1 MEPRQRNLILTVL
14 FIGVLMG
21 ALDIAIVGPAL
32 PAIRAQ
38 YQLNERSLSWIFSLY
53 VLFNLIGTPLMAK
66 LSDQF
71 GRRSIYVLDVALFA
85 AGSLVVALSP
95 SFPFVLIGRAVQGFG
110 AGGIF
115 PVASAVIGDTFPA
128 EKRGSALGLIGAV
141 FGLAFLIGP
150 ILGGIILSL
159 ASWQW
164 LFFINLPIAA
174 VVMVLSLKYL
184 PATRPAE
191 SKRFDWAGAVT
202 LTLMLASL
210 ALAVNQ
216 LDVQRFFASLISITT
231 LPFLAAFAVL
241 FVILT
246 RLEKAAENPI
256 VPPSLFDRS
265 QLRLTYALSAGA
277 GFAEA
282 GLVFLPLL
290 AVISLAGS
298 GIQEKNASWMLMPV
312 VLAMVVGSPT
322 SGRMLDRFGSRAVI
336 LAGTSV
342 LTVGMVLV
350 GLFSSSLAMFI
361 FSGVLIGLG
370 LSALLGA
377 PLRYIMLNESR
388 LEERSVAQGVVAIFT
403 SAGQLLGGALTGA
416 IASSRTSAGGAGTGY
431 SLAFLVIGGISL
443 LLAVLSLQL
452 KKRQAEQAVV
462 QAPQTVG

>member
-1 MEPRQRNLILTVL
+1 MESRQRNLILTVL

-38 YQLNERSLSWIFSLY
+38 FQLNERSLSWIFSLY

-85 AGSLVVALSP
+85 VGSLVVALAP

-150 ILGGIILSL
+150 ILGGVILSL
-159 ASWQW
+159 ATWHW

-216 LDVQRFFASLISITT
+216 LDVQRFFASLVSVTT

-246 RLEKAAENPI
+246 RIEKSAENPI
-256 VPPSLFDRS
+256 VPASLFNRS

-388 LEERSVAQGVVAIFT
+388 LEERSVAQGVVAIFS

-416 IASSRTSAGGAGTGY
+416 IASSRTGSGGAGAGY

-443 LLAVLSLQL
+443 VLAVLALQL
-452 KKRQAEQAVV
+452 KSRQAEQAAA
-462 QAPQTVG
+462 QTPQTVG

>member
-1 MEPRQRNLILTVL
+1 MESRQRNLILTVL

-85 AGSLVVALSP
+85 VGSLVVALAP
-95 SFPFVLIGRAVQGFG
+95 SFPFVLMGRAVQGFG

-150 ILGGIILSL
+150 ILGGVILSL
-159 ASWQW
+159 ATWHW

-202 LTLMLASL
+202 LTLMLACL

-216 LDVQRFFASLISITT
+216 LDVQRFFASLVSITT
-231 LPFLAAFAVL
+231 LPFLAAFVVL

-246 RLEKAAENPI
+246 RLEKSAENPI
-256 VPPSLFDRS
+256 VPASLFNRP

-290 AVISLAGS
+290 AVISLAGA

-388 LEERSVAQGVVAIFT
+388 LEERSVAQGVVAIFS

-416 IASSRTSAGGAGTGY
+416 IASSRTGFGGAGAGY

-443 LLAVLSLQL
+443 LLAVMALQL
-452 KKRQAEQAVV
+452 KSRQAEQAAV
-462 QAPQTVG
+462 QASQTVG